1 MAPWNAVFT
10 TRLSTEPDLGPEADR
25 LKALLAALP
34 TLAARCHDTVGAELF
49 QAMVDQSYV
58 DESDRAGAR
67 DSAFHAAVMTSRR
80 RLWALVQRSGAEGL
94 SRPCYTCR
102 TTPDANEASRVL
114 ELCVDA
120 ACALL
125 VADAVPEEQ
134 LALLTRPVARLVPAQ
149 RLG

>member
-1 MAPWNAVFT
+1 
-10 TRLSTEPDLGPEADR
+10 
-25 LKALLAALP
+25 
-34 TLAARCHDTVGAELF
+34 
-49 QAMVDQSYV
+49 
-58 DESDRAGAR
+58 
-67 DSAFHAAVMTSRR
+67 
-80 RLWALVQRSGAEGL
+80 VQRSGAEGL